1 MSTLRRRVAVPLA
14 LVVALA
20 TVPALTGCGS
30 NPIQSLVKSATGG
43 KVDVSSGGS
52 VPAGFPSAVPL
63 YKGKVDSGVGVGS
76 GKSKIWTVTIEVPG
90 SSSIKDIKS
99 ELTAAKFSAL
109 VESTGGSTG
118 GTIVAKSGSYG
129 VLVVVSKGD
138 KGWIANYT
146 VTPVTTS
153 K

>member
-1 MSTLRRRVAVPLA
+1 MSTLRRRLAIPLA
-14 LVVALA
+14 VALALA

-30 NPIQSLVKSATGG
+30 NPIQSIVKSATGG

-52 VPAGFPSAVPL
+52 VPTGFPSAVPL
-63 YKGKVDSGVGVGS
+63 YRGQVDSGIGVGT

-109 VESTGGSTG
+109 VESTGGSAG
-118 GTIVAKSGSYG
+118 GTIVGKSSAYG

-146 VTPVTTS
+146 VTPVSTS